1 VSPLLVRDLGK
12 RYGRRWVLS
21 RVAFEVAGGEV
32 YALAGP
38 NGSGK
43 TTVIRLVTGLAFPSQ
58 GQVLLLGENVHES
71 GWRARRHLG
80 AVVEAPAAFYP
91 YLTGRENLERL
102 AWMSGLENAA
112 ARIREVL
119 ARLELLAVADQ
130 RTGGY
135 SLGQRQRLGIA
146 AAILAD
152 PQVLVLDEPTS
163 GLDPEG
169 IQKVHELLAEEAA
182 RGVAVLVSTHH
193 LREISAY
200 ASKVGILGG
209 GRLVD
214 EVVLSPER
222 PRYRLIA
229 GDPER
234 AAALLKT
241 VPELREVRL
250 QGQAVL
256 FEGPP
261 ERAVFVLAEAHI
273 PVLELTRDYFDLH
286 AYYRERVNRA

>member
-1 VSPLLVRDLGK
+1 L
-12 RYGRRWVLS
+12 
-21 RVAFEVAGGEV
+21 EEGEV

-43 TTVIRLVTGLAFPSQ
+43 TTVIRLVTGLAFPTQ
-58 GQVLLLGENVHES
+58 GEVLLLGQNVHES

-102 AWMSGLENAA
+102 AWMSGLKNAA

-130 RTGGY
+130 KVGGY

-146 AAILAD
+146 AAILND
-152 PQVLVLDEPTS
+152 PKVLVLDEPTS

-169 IQKVHELLAEEAA
+169 IGKVHALLAEEAA
-182 RGVAVLVSTHH
+182 KGVAVLVSTHH

-200 ASKVGILGG
+200 VRRVGILSG

-214 EVVLSPER
+214 EVVMRPER
-222 PRYRLIA
+222 PRYRLRVRE
-229 GDPER
+229 PER
-234 AAALLKT
+234 VAAFLKT
-241 VPELREVRL
+241 VPGLQGVRL
-250 QGQAVL
+250 RGEVVL
-256 FEGPP
+256 FEGAP
-261 ERAVFVLAEAHI
+261 ERAVFALAEAGI
-273 PVLELTRDYFDLH
+273 AVLELTRDYFDLH
-286 AYYRERVNRA
+286 AYYRERVARA